1 MPRFALT
8 GFADEISPDL
18 DVQVATLKRL
28 GLSGL
33 DLRSVNNVNVLDMS
47 LQDVER
53 VNDKCRE
60 NGIIVQSIGSPVNKI
75 QYDVMLQG
83 REHERLR
90 KACKAASIINVKR
103 IRIFTPEVPE
113 DQHDAMAASII
124 NWMGDQRKLAADM
137 GMTLIHE
144 NDGKYWGAYPTNA
157 KKLFEDLGSDNFK
170 ACFDFA
176 NTVLI
181 GYKPFDDW
189 FPWILPYLDTIHIK
203 DAKDGKVVAP
213 GQGDAQ
219 MVETFKW
226 LIEQG
231 WNGPLTME
239 PHLQAGG
246 PYGGFSGDEL
256 FEVAVKSLREVV
268 SAAGGEA

>member
-1 MPRFALT
+1 MPRYPLT

-28 GLSGL
+28 NMTGL
-33 DLRSVNNVNVLDMS
+33 DLRSVNGVNILDMS
-47 LQDVER
+47 VEDVER
-53 VNDKCRE
+53 VHDKCRE
-60 NGIIVQSIGSPVNKI
+60 AGLVVQSIGSPVNKI

-90 KACKAASIINVKR
+90 KACRLANVINVKR
-103 IRIFTPEVPE
+103 VRIFSPEVPE
-113 DQHDAMAASII
+113 EQHDTMAATILD
-124 NWMGDQRKLAADM
+124 WMADQRRLAQDM
-137 GMTLIHE
+137 GITLIHE
-144 NDGKYWGAYPTNA
+144 NDGRYWGAYPKNA
-157 KKLFEDLGSDNFK
+157 RRLFEELGSDYLK

-181 GYKPFDDW
+181 GYYPMNDW
-189 FPWILPYLDTIHIK
+189 FPWLLPYLDTIHIK

-213 GQGDAQ
+213 GEGDAQ
-219 MVETFKW
+219 MVETMQW
-226 LIEQG
+226 LVEQG

-246 PYGGFSGDEL
+246 PYGGFSGEQL
-256 FEVAVKSLREVV
+256 FEVAVNSFRNVV
-268 SAAGGEA
+268 ARAGAEA